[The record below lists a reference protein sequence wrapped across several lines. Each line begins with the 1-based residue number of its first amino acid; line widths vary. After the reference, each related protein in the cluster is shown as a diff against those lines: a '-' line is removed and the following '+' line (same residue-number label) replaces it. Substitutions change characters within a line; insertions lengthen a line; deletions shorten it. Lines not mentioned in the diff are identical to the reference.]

1 MAVEEQL
8 RIMNM
13 KLHPILAALRKHK
26 AGTVL
31 IALQIALTLAIVC
44 NAVFI
49 IGQRV
54 ERVNRPTGLD
64 ESNLFLVSQQWVGA
78 PSADNADG
86 VEKLD
91 AMQREDLA
99 ALRQLPGVAAVTPT
113 NSIPLL
119 NSSWTG
125 SVSHKPGADLGGKGD
140 IRTAYYF
147 TDEQALST
155 LGLRL
160 VAGRN
165 FNAGDVQHQGF
176 RDQRDRPVAIISK
189 ALADKLFPDG
199 NAVGK
204 VMYSDGSNA
213 PTTIIGVVARLQIP
227 SVGSWGSSFAWYST
241 LIPTRLD
248 GGFARYA
255 VRTKPG
261 QLDAVMRAV
270 APTLYKVTPM
280 RVLDDDSVK
289 PFSEIRAKAYR
300 ADIGMAVLMGVIC
313 LILLCV
319 TAAGIV
325 GLTSFWVGQRHR
337 QIGVRRALG
346 ARKIDILHY
355 FQIENLLIAGVGV
368 VLGVVLAVGLNMWL
382 MTHYEMTRIP
392 LLYVVTGVLA
402 MLAIGQGAVFVPARR
417 ASNVPPVEATR
428 AA

>member
-1 MAVEEQL
+1 
-8 RIMNM
+8 MNM

-49 IGQRV
+49 IGQRID
-54 ERVNRPTGLD
+54 RVNRTTGLD
-64 ESNLFLVSQQWVGA
+64 EGDLFLVSQQWVGA
-78 PSADNADG
+78 PNSDSADG

-99 ALRQLPGVAAVTPT
+99 ALRQLPDVASVAPI
-113 NSIPLL
+113 NSLPLL

-125 SVSHKPGADLGGKGD
+125 SVSHKPGAQLGGKGNT
-140 IRTAYYF
+140 RTAYYF
-147 TDEQALST
+147 TDEQMLST
-155 LGLRL
+155 LGVRL
-160 VAGRN
+160 VAGRA

-176 RDQRDRPVAIISK
+176 RDQRDRPVAIITQQ
-189 ALADKLFPDG
+189 LADKLFPKGD
-199 NAVGK
+199 AVGK
-204 VMYSDGSNA
+204 VMYTDGSNA
-213 PTTIIGVVARLQIP
+213 PTTIIGVVARMQIP
-227 SVGSWGSSFAWYST
+227 ATASWGNDFAWYST

-248 GGFARYA
+248 ANFARYA
-255 VRTKPG
+255 VRAKPG
-261 QLDAVMRAV
+261 RLDAAMRAV
-270 APTLYKVTPM
+270 APTLYKVNPM

-289 PFSEIRAKAYR
+289 PFSEIRARAYR
-300 ADIGMAVLMGVIC
+300 ADVGMAILMGVIC

-346 ARKIDILHY
+346 ARKIDILRY

-368 VLGVVLAVGLNMWL
+368 VIGVLLSLGLNMWL
-382 MTHYEMTRIP
+382 MSHYEMTRIP
-392 LLYVVTGVLA
+392 LPYVLTGVLA
-402 MLAIGQGAVFVPARR
+402 MLAIGQAAVFAPARR
-417 ASNVPPVEATR
+417 ASNVPPVVATR